1 MNASGAWSAGLLI
14 WGLGLAAL
22 YWVVRLAVRHGIED
36 ADRRRNRPAY
46 RASSPP
52 THPAG
57 RPPTSPWAD

>member
-1 MNASGAWSAGLLI
+1 VNASGALSFSLLV
-14 WGLGLAAL
+14 WVLGLVTL

-46 RASSPP
+46 RANSLP

-57 RPPTSPWAD
+57 RPPTSPGAD